1 MKGLRL
7 AVPLWLM
14 ISLAV
19 FASCSTDTGGT
30 RSGSSTELIDQS
42 DACDIALV
50 ESQGPA
56 GTAPDLLSSNAQTA
70 ETTIEG
76 VGGQRFFLRG
86 DDVATIEVVSVADQT
101 SEARQIDGGPVK
113 LGHSVRPEG

>member
-1 MKGLRL
+1 MEGHKITISAGSRVGLKTGMKLK
-7 AVPLWLM
+7 
-14 ISLAV
+14 V
-19 FASCSTDTGGT
+19 FDSTK
-30 RSGSSTELIDQS
+30 
-42 DACDIALV
+42 
-50 ESQGPA
+50 
-56 GTAPDLLSSNAQTA
+56 
-70 ETTIEG
+70 TIEG